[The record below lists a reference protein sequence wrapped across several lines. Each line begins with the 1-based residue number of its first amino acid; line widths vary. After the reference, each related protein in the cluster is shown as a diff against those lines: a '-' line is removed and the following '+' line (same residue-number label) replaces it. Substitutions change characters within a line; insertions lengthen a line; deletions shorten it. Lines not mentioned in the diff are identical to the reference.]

1 MKNQEQLER
10 LTYELNRYKSQWA
23 ALYASND
30 YKGFED
36 KKQLLLDFYD
46 EKIKQLSAEI
56 VICEGISSIEFK
68 EKTIQAYAPRAK
80 AVG

>member
-1 MKNQEQLER
+1 MKKPQSLQILKN
-10 LTYELNRYKSQWA
+10 ELNRYKSQWA

-56 VICEGISSIEFK
+56 AICEGIGNIEYEGK
-68 EKTIQAYAPRAK
+68 IVHSYAP
-80 AVG
+80 G

>member
-1 MKNQEQLER
+1 MKNQEQLQR
-10 LTYELNRYKSQWA
+10 LTYELNRYKNQWA

-30 YKGFED
+30 YSGFEE

-56 VICEGISSIEFK
+56 AICEGIKTIEF
-68 EKTIQAYAPRAK
+68 EGTIVQAYAPRAK